1 MGSLDLTVN
10 DSFDSDD
17 NGGGGGGDDYC
28 DGTGAGDGTCVGGAC
43 VPYSRQRRREAAT
56 AEILLTRLITG
67 FYSELCS
74 WVALYI
80 TPELSPS

>member
-1 MGSLDLTVN
+1 LWNAGA
-10 DSFDSDD
+10 
-17 NGGGGGGDDYC
+17 GDDYC
-28 DGTGAGDGTCVGGAC
+28 ADAGAGDGGRGGRAGA
-43 VPYSRQRRREAAT
+43 PYLRQRRREAAT
-56 AEILLTRLITG
+56 ADIFLTCLITG